1 MEMEILTAIVEAV
14 LFVADKPVSL
24 ERLKQVFTDEERPA
38 DDAIAAA
45 LTALQERYQS
55 GAHGFELRAAQGG
68 YHFVTKMENAEYIR
82 RFQASKPFRLGRSA
96 LEVLAIVAYRQPIT
110 RAEIDQVRGIDSS
123 HLMRTLMERGLVK
136 MGGKADVPGRPVQYG
151 TTARFLEVIG
161 LASLAELPPLS
172 ELDQLQGNTEDPIKK
187 LEENLDRVMAVSR
200 AENEAA
206 PDDEAGLIEID
217 TLIQSAHEVKEVF
230 ASADH
235 AEVAQENEAALAAFQ
250 AAARQFRRAARNTL
264 RYEDLTTGVGSL
276 EGPADAPTEA
286 PVEAEVADTDESPS
300 TTQ

>member
-1 MEMEILTAIVEAV
+1 
-14 LFVADKPVSL
+14 
-24 ERLKQVFTDEERPA
+24 
-38 DDAIAAA
+38 
-45 LTALQERYQS
+45 
-55 GAHGFELRAAQGG
+55 
-68 YHFVTKMENAEYIR
+68 
-82 RFQASKPFRLGRSA
+82 
-96 LEVLAIVAYRQPIT
+96 
-110 RAEIDQVRGIDSS
+110 
-123 HLMRTLMERGLVK
+123 
-136 MGGKADVPGRPVQYG
+136 
-151 TTARFLEVIG
+151 
-161 LASLAELPPLS
+161 
-172 ELDQLQGNTEDPIKK
+172 
-187 LEENLDRVMAVSR
+187 MAVSR